1 MNRSVGHALPIVNAK
16 RQKKNL
22 YEFRRIMG
30 VDEKLW
36 SREKLLVCRPENSGM
51 FNASTVLSHRKPFP
65 WHSTA
70 QFTQQE
76 RRLSEQMKQLTI
88 EQARAVH
95 AISPVPWKLVE
106 TSEGWTVET
115 GEAKLVVTNGRRP
128 RVFKSLE
135 AAVRQL
141 RERVG
146 VTNFQVETVR
156 T

>member
-1 MNRSVGHALPIVNAK
+1 
-16 RQKKNL
+16 
-22 YEFRRIMG
+22 
-30 VDEKLW
+30 
-36 SREKLLVCRPENSGM
+36 LLNTSP
-51 FNASTVLSHRKPFP
+51 TLSHRKHIP

-70 QFTQQE
+70 QSTQQE
-76 RRLSEQMKQLTI
+76 QRLSEQMKQLTI

-106 TSEGWTVET
+106 TSEGWTVQT

-128 RVFKSLE
+128 RVFKTME

-141 RERVG
+141 RDQIG
-146 VTNFQVETVR
+146 VKSFQVETVR

>member
-1 MNRSVGHALPIVNAK
+1 MVENPSVL
-16 RQKKNL
+16 
-22 YEFRRIMG
+22 
-30 VDEKLW
+30 
-36 SREKLLVCRPENSGM
+36 
-51 FNASTVLSHRKPFP
+51 NASQILSHRKPFP

-70 QFTQQE
+70 QSTQQE

-115 GEAKLVVTNGRRP
+115 GEARLVVTNGRRP

-141 RERVG
+141 RDRVG

>member
-1 MNRSVGHALPIVNAK
+1 
-16 RQKKNL
+16 
-22 YEFRRIMG
+22 
-30 VDEKLW
+30 
-36 SREKLLVCRPENSGM
+36 M
-51 FNASTVLSHRKPFP
+51 FNASAVLSHRKPVP

-70 QFTQQE
+70 QSTQQE
-76 RRLSEQMKQLTI
+76 QRLSEQMKQLTI

-106 TSEGWTVET
+106 TSKGWTVET

-141 RERVG
+141 RDRVG

>member
-1 MNRSVGHALPIVNAK
+1 M
-16 RQKKNL
+16 
-22 YEFRRIMG
+22 
-30 VDEKLW
+30 
-36 SREKLLVCRPENSGM
+36 
-51 FNASTVLSHRKPFP
+51 
-65 WHSTA
+65 
-70 QFTQQE
+70 
-76 RRLSEQMKQLTI
+76 SEQMKQLTI

-95 AISPVPWKLVE
+95 AISPVLWKLVE

-141 RERVG
+141 RDRVG